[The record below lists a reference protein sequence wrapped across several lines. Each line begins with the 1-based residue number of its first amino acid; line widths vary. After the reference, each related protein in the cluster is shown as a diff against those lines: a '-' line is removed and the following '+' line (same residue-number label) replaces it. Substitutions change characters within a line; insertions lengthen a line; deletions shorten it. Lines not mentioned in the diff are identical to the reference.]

1 MLSHNDLPRFKP
13 SRWLDLPDS
22 YNPNYSFLSFIAGPH
37 ACIGKTMAI
46 MEMKA
51 ILA

>member
-1 MLSHNDLPRFKP
+1 MRSFWGPDAEDFRPT
-13 SRWLDLPDS
+13 RWLDPPKS
-22 YNPNYSFLSFIAGPH
+22 AHFQSFIAGPH

-46 MEMKA
+46 IEMKA